1 MSEPIRV
8 LLVDAPTL
16 VRRGLTAL
24 LSRKRRLR
32 VVGAAATGSE
42 ALALARFLQPD
53 VVVVEPTVPEGGTA
67 LVAGLCQEMVAGVV
81 LVLTANRDEAVA
93 RRLLQAG
100 ARGYLDKDCDLDD
113 LVHAIERVRLGEL
126 VVGSVGAETVLKAL
140 GDESPREPRPEG
152 LTEREIEVLRLVA
165 QGRTNTQIAAELC
178 ITEHTVKAH
187 LAKILGKLGL
197 DNRVQ
202 LAAYAMQ
209 RGLAS
214 ASSAAPDGSA

>member
-1 MSEPIRV
+1 
-8 LLVDAPTL
+8 
-16 VRRGLTAL
+16 
-24 LSRKRRLR
+24 
-32 VVGAAATGSE
+32 
-42 ALALARFLQPD
+42 
-53 VVVVEPTVPEGGTA
+53 
-67 LVAGLCQEMVAGVV
+67 GVV

>member
-67 LVAGLCQEMVAGVV
+67 LVAGLCQEMV
-81 LVLTANRDEAVA
+81 
-93 RRLLQAG
+93 
-100 ARGYLDKDCDLDD
+100 
-113 LVHAIERVRLGEL
+113 
-126 VVGSVGAETVLKAL
+126 
-140 GDESPREPRPEG
+140 
-152 LTEREIEVLRLVA
+152 
-165 QGRTNTQIAAELC
+165 
-178 ITEHTVKAH
+178 
-187 LAKILGKLGL
+187 
-197 DNRVQ
+197 
-202 LAAYAMQ
+202 
-209 RGLAS
+209 
-214 ASSAAPDGSA
+214 